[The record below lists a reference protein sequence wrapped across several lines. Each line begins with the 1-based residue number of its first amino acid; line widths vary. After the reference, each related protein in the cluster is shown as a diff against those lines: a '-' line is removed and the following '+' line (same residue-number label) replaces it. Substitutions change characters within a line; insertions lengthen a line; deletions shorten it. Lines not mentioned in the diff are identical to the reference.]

1 MKQFIKKTTL
11 LTMYS
16 LISFNNV
23 FTFANG
29 QIESNSTSKRD
40 NLAKEVKFNKNESI
54 LEDKFNNDFE
64 NFQSFENS
72 RKPRNQFFNLFGI
85 GGFSDQRLKDSSFK
99 LWKTFKKEMSNQIGN
114 ERLNGSDINN
124 TFNDSLKTIENYK

>member
-1 MKQFIKKTTL
+1 MKQFIKKTIL
-11 LTMYS
+11 LTIYP
-16 LISFNNV
+16 LISFSNV
-23 FTFANG
+23 ITFANG
-29 QIESNSTSKRD
+29 QIEYNSKSKRD
-40 NLAKEVKFNKNESI
+40 NLTKEVKFNKNVSN

-99 LWKTFKKEMSNQIGN
+99 LWDTFEKELSNQIGN
-114 ERLNGSDINN
+114 LRLSGSDINN
-124 TFNDSLKTIENYK
+124 TFNGSLKTLSK